1 MRGIFWNSRGL
12 RDLAKTRFLAE
23 ATTEH
28 KLDFIAVLE
37 TGRDKFS
44 SQFLSSLSAGI
55 DFDWH
60 CLPPRGRSGGILL
73 GVRCDTLQVRE
84 VVFGDFAV
92 KFKITSKMDGFRWAL
107 VAVYGAAQP
116 ELKSEFLADLVR
128 ICDEQL
134 PLLIGGDFNII
145 RWAYEKNNNNFDG
158 RWPFLFNTIIE
169 SLELREIELTGRNF
183 TWANSLPNQTFEKL
197 DRVLSSVDWEQK
209 FSLVTVR
216 AL

>member
-1 MRGIFWNSRGL
+1 M
-12 RDLAKTRFLAE
+12 AKIRFLAD
-23 ATTEH
+23 ATVEH
-28 KLDFIAVLE
+28 QLDFIAVLE

-44 SQFLSSLSAGI
+44 SQFLSALSAGI

-128 ICDEQL
+128 ICDKKL

-145 RWAYEKNNNNFDG
+145 RWAYEKNNDNFDG
-158 RWPFLFNTIIE
+158 RWPFCSIL
-169 SLELREIELTGRNF
+169 LL
-183 TWANSLPNQTFEKL
+183 
-197 DRVLSSVDWEQK
+197 
-209 FSLVTVR
+209 R
-216 AL
+216 ALNCKR